1 MITEIAIDNNLLE
14 FDVIKIYS
22 LQELFK
28 YNKYGMIK
36 LHYVETNDKGIITDN
51 YIELPS
57 YVLSKYDGVFNINDN
72 MLKVTVSND
81 TVIIKLRYSKK
92 IRFKKH
98 IKKGFTT
105 KLSFNKMVE
114 VDGCKYK
121 FKLTSSIFI
130 SNEQFIEAK
139 NKLNNKG
146 DENSD

>member
-1 MITEIAIDNNLLE
+1 MITMTINNNLLE

-28 YNKYGMIK
+28 YNNCGMIK
-36 LHYVETNDKGIITDN
+36 LHYVETNDEGIIADN
-51 YIELPS
+51 CIELPS
-57 YVLSKYDGVFNINDN
+57 YILSKYDGVFNINDN
-72 MLKVTVSND
+72 MLKITVSNN

-92 IRFKKH
+92 IRFKKY

-105 KLSFNKMVE
+105 KISFDKMVE
-114 VDGCKYK
+114 VNGCKYK
-121 FKLTSSIFI
+121 FKLISSIFI
-130 SNEQFIEAK
+130 SNEQFIETK